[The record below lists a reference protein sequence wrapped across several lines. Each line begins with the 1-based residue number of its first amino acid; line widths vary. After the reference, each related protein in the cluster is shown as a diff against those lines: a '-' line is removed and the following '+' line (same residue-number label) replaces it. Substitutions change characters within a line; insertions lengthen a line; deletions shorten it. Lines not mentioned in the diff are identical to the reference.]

1 MASRKNLFR
10 QYTAKLAQDT
20 SVKVDDLAKL
30 SESYSASDI
39 KDICQ
44 SAQLKVVNELFEKGE
59 PTDDTIL
66 PRELNLTDFKEMFK
80 VRKPSV
86 SPDMIRAYLR
96 WSEQFKAL

>member
-1 MASRKNLFR
+1 M
-10 QYTAKLAQDT
+10 
-20 SVKVDDLAKL
+20 

-44 SAQLKVVNELFEKGE
+44 SAQLKVVNELFEKGDPSNE
-59 PTDDTIL
+59 SEI
-66 PRELNLTDFKEMFK
+66 PRAINLSDFKDMLK

-86 SPDMIRAYLR
+86 SSDMVRAYMR

>member
-1 MASRKNLFR
+1 M
-10 QYTAKLAQDT
+10 
-20 SVKVDDLAKL
+20 KVDDLARL

-59 PTDDTIL
+59 PADDTIQ
-66 PRELNLTDFKEMFK
+66 PRDLNLSDFKEMFK